1 LRSGDAQIGFGRG
14 KAKATPRGPR
24 RSNLLFYGLFA
35 LLLGTNALTGV
46 AFYYAPE
53 INDLLKEDNSAI
65 IAAYEQRIVQLRLE
79 VDRLHS
85 RQYAQM
91 GDMNLQMHELVQQQ
105 EILAEQHE
113 YVRAL
118 ADLARDMG
126 IAMSGGDAPIDTDA
140 VTGAIGGSA
149 PAETGDTAA
158 IAHNLIAMQE
168 ETRLALASLSDAA
181 SLSTQ
186 EIVGELNA
194 LGIRPALP
202 DAAGIGGPFIPADG
216 SGELSIVD
224 EANAVATALSQF
236 QSARQAL
243 MTAPVQRPVAGNLSM
258 SSSFGNRIDPFL
270 KRTAFHAG
278 IDFRAPTGTAI
289 LAAANGTVVHAGSN
303 GGYGKMVDI
312 DHGNGLIT
320 RYAHLSS
327 VGVYKG
333 QAVSGGER
341 IGLAGST
348 GRSTGPHL
356 HFEVR
361 RNDNAVDP
369 ARFLAAGRSLAKFF

>member
-1 LRSGDAQIGFGRG
+1 MRSGDAQTGFGRG
-14 KAKATPRGPR
+14 GAKAPRKRPR
-24 RSNLLFYGLFA
+24 KTNALFYAIFA
-35 LLLGTNALTGV
+35 LLLASNAVTGI
-46 AFYYAPE
+46 ALYYAPE
-53 INDLLKEDNSAI
+53 INELLREDNSAI
-65 IAAYEQRIVQLRLE
+65 ITAYEQRLVQLRLE

-118 ADLARDMG
+118 ADMAREMG
-126 IAMSGGDAPIDTDA
+126 IAMGGSEAAIDRDME
-140 VTGAIGGSA
+140 TGAIGGPVVS
-149 PAETGDTAA
+149 EIGDTAA
-158 IAHNLIAMQE
+158 LAQNLIVMQE

-181 SLSTQ
+181 TLSTQ
-186 EIVGELNA
+186 EIVSELNA

-202 DAAGIGGPFIPADG
+202 EAGGIGGPFIPAG
-216 SGELSIVD
+216 SAEELSIVD
-224 EANAVATALSQF
+224 EANAVATALAQF
-236 QSARQAL
+236 SSARQAL
-243 MTAPVQRPVAGNLSM
+243 LTAPVQRPVAGNLSM
-258 SSSFGNRIDPFL
+258 TSNFGNRIDPFL

-278 IDFRAPTGTAI
+278 IDFRAPTGTPI
-289 LAAANGTVVHAGSN
+289 LAAANGTVTFAGSN

-312 DHGNGLIT
+312 DHGNGLVT

-327 VGVYKG
+327 IGVHEG
-333 QAVSGGER
+333 QRVKGGER

-361 RNDNAVDP
+361 RGGNAVDP
-369 ARFLAAGRSLAKFF
+369 SRFITAGRTLAKFL